1 MSDTDLSTVERIRQI
16 KLTTPEIRMLEHLIE
31 RGGEVPWDWS
41 KLTPNAKAM
50 IANMINSGLVIE
62 REYVMHA
69 AQLHGDLKLRVTD
82 HGRAVADHIAKMT
95 IKPTEIAT
103 ASA

>member
-1 MSDTDLSTVERIRQI
+1 MRDDLERMRRI
-16 KLTTPEIRMLEHLIE
+16 KLTTPEIRMLEHLVE

-62 REYVMHA
+62 REYVTHA
-69 AQLHGDLKLRVTD
+69 AQLHGVLKLRVTD
-82 HGRAVADHIAKMT
+82 HGRAVADHISKMVV
-95 IKPTEIAT
+95 KPAEV